1 MPLAKDTLQLII
13 DQAVAANGIAATH
26 TPVAV
31 LPEGVTVKSLEQFQ
45 LNRSRF
51 RGALKTSS
59 LRDFADY
66 TIGREGPAAKGFVD
80 PDAMRC
86 VVFFNLGDETTPGH
100 ADDTAALTLK
110 PTAAFTALQQIA
122 GKKLD
127 QQELAEWI
135 EDWLVNLKAT
145 QEGGKAMDLALAIHS
160 VRNIT
165 IKAKADTNHSV
176 HNFGASRTAMEE
188 IEAAS
193 ADARL
198 DSLHFRFV
206 PYEGLG
212 ERVFTLKLSIL
223 TSGDKPTL
231 KLRWV
236 GQEQQVEEIAQEF
249 KSVLAQEVGGAASLT
264 LGTFSA

>member
-1 MPLAKDTLQLII
+1 
-13 DQAVAANGIAATH
+13 
-26 TPVAV
+26 
-31 LPEGVTVKSLEQFQ
+31 
-45 LNRSRF
+45 
-51 RGALKTSS
+51 
-59 LRDFADY
+59 
-66 TIGREGPAAKGFVD
+66 
-80 PDAMRC
+80 
-86 VVFFNLGDETTPGH
+86 
-100 ADDTAALTLK
+100 
-110 PTAAFTALQQIA
+110 
-122 GKKLD
+122 
-127 QQELAEWI
+127 
-135 EDWLVNLKAT
+135 
-145 QEGGKAMDLALAIHS
+145 
-160 VRNIT
+160 
-165 IKAKADTNHSV
+165 
-176 HNFGASRTAMEE
+176 MEE

-193 ADARL
+193 AEARL